1 MIAIEFDGVVVKPQR
16 RGKPLEL
23 MPGVEDGLAALK
35 AAGHILLLSSARANK
50 AARFMSSLDPL
61 VGAGAIKID
70 MKNWVRDKDLA
81 EARYQEM
88 VTFVATEL
96 PDLFDAIDN
105 GEQGRPWAQLY
116 IESPRTIIHH
126 PLGDGES
133 AWSWAQIAE
142 THGDPSRINEMFEE
156 ESET

>member
-35 AAGHILLLSSARANK
+35 AAGHILLLSSARANR
-50 AARFMSSLDPL
+50 AARWMGSLDPL
-61 VGAGAIKID
+61 VQAGVVKLD
-70 MKNWVRDKDLA
+70 LKNIERDKDLA

-88 VTFVATEL
+88 RAFIEAEL
-96 PDLFDAIDN
+96 PDLFDAIDD
-105 GEQGRPWAQLY
+105 GHQGRPWAQLY
-116 IESPRTIIHH
+116 IESPRTIVHH
-126 PLGDGES
+126 PFGDGES
-133 AWSWAQIAE
+133 AWSWDQIAE
-142 THGDPSRINEMFEE
+142 THGDPSRIDEMFEE